1 MLLYV
6 IVRSVLLYTLSVCN
20 KGSTEG
26 SGRQVDIGDKHITVI
41 SVSDFHS
48 KPGLVLDALL
58 RGSDCVTRPRVNFC
72 INKKM
77 KDWKVQQTF
86 K

>member
-1 MLLYV
+1 
-6 IVRSVLLYTLSVCN
+6 
-20 KGSTEG
+20 
-26 SGRQVDIGDKHITVI
+26 VDIGDKQVTFI

-58 RGSDCVTRPRVNFC
+58 RGSNCVLRTRADLC

-77 KDWKVQQTF
+77 KGWKVQQTF

>member
-1 MLLYV
+1 
-6 IVRSVLLYTLSVCN
+6 
-20 KGSTEG
+20 
-26 SGRQVDIGDKHITVI
+26 VDIGDKHVTFIN
-41 SVSDFHS
+41 VSDFHS

-58 RGSDCVTRPRVNFC
+58 RGSNCAPRPRANYY

>member
-1 MLLYV
+1 MDV
-6 IVRSVLLYTLSVCN
+6 
-20 KGSTEG
+20 
-26 SGRQVDIGDKHITVI
+26 GDKKVTVI

-58 RGSDCVTRPRVNFC
+58 RGSKCITRPRADLC